1 MTSCDKTLFTQGA
14 NEPGKD
20 DVSESVRNW
29 VSEMSAYFGRP
40 LTFFIKTFG
49 CQQNDHDS
57 EIAAGILSLLG
68 FHEGISAEESDVVLF
83 NTCSVRA
90 NADDRFY
97 GHVGNMKP
105 LKKEG
110 YPIIGVFGCMME
122 QDIHVNTIKTT
133 FPYVDF
139 ILGAGAM
146 THIPQ
151 ALESVINA
159 RMTEKRNA
167 RKPLDLTSISLPS
180 DSITSGELPVKRQ
193 KRQRALITIMTGC
206 NNFCTYCIV
215 PYTRG
220 REKSRIAADV
230 VREVKQAVSEG
241 ARDVMLLGQNVN
253 SYGVEER
260 KRGEDPALYPTFSE
274 LLSEIALIDRLFVL
288 RYMTSHPCDLSDELI
303 NVIGR
308 IPVIEPHIHL
318 PLQSGSDHIL
328 KKMNRRYDAAHY
340 LSLVKKLR
348 ETRPDITISTDLI
361 VGFPGETEDDFRA
374 TLRVMEEARF
384 DAAFTFIYSPR
395 EGTPAARW
403 FDSVSSNREEDNNTN
418 HEATIRDRFERL
430 TALQNRLSYDS
441 NVKLEGRE
449 VAVLV
454 DGSSKR
460 SPDIFSGRTRDHRL
474 VNFTAPDRMSLSG
487 DNLLQAGDVVLV
499 RIDHAKIYSLEGTV
513 TSILERSLQTRCP

>member
-1 MTSCDKTLFTQGA
+1 
-14 NEPGKD
+14 
-20 DVSESVRNW
+20 
-29 VSEMSAYFGRP
+29 
-40 LTFFIKTFG
+40 
-49 CQQNDHDS
+49 
-57 EIAAGILSLLG
+57 
-68 FHEGISAEESDVVLF
+68 
-83 NTCSVRA
+83 
-90 NADDRFY
+90 
-97 GHVGNMKP
+97 
-105 LKKEG
+105 
-110 YPIIGVFGCMME
+110 
-122 QDIHVNTIKTT
+122 
-133 FPYVDF
+133 
-139 ILGAGAM
+139 
-146 THIPQ
+146 
-151 ALESVINA
+151 
-159 RMTEKRNA
+159 MTEKRNA
-167 RKPLDLTSISLPS
+167 GKPLDLTSISLPS

-193 KRQRALITIMTGC
+193 NRQRALITIMTGC

-487 DNLLQAGDVVLV
+487 NNLLQAGDIVLV